1 MNIRVSKELE
11 KMLEGTTKLSFP
23 VFANKSQK
31 KEQLNIIKQEIEEK
45 ILSILNPDDSDRVN
59 LEKAELWEI
68 AEKSACEQFDTL
80 PEKLKINSF
89 YLQEVMHT
97 YVESIISLLSK

>member
-1 MNIRVSKELE
+1 MDARVSKELE
-11 KMLEGTTKLSFP
+11 KILEDTTKLSFP
-23 VFANKSQK
+23 MFANSSKK
-31 KEQLNIIKQEIEEK
+31 KEQLDIIKQEVEEK
-45 ILSILNPDDSDRVN
+45 ILSILSQDDSERIS
-59 LEKAELWEI
+59 LQKEELWKA

-97 YVESIISLLSK
+97 YVESIVSLLSK